1 MDLLRKTYTA
11 DSDDEGDDRKFLNST
26 AKRLRP
32 SSNSQYYHTAIP
44 PLPAHPPDY
53 PSRRSDEASVPG
65 RYVSKRERLI
75 PTPPSR
81 VSDTTVSS
89 TGHTSP
95 GVGSISDADLP
106 YDVLASLRRQTK
118 AWTKSS
124 KTPESLS
131 IKLSGHTNAVNAI
144 HWSPTHAHLLASAG
158 MDQNVYVWNVWS
170 CGQKRARVFHHHNAV
185 VKDVQWSKQ
194 GLSLLT
200 CGYDCSSRLIDVE
213 KGSET
218 MVFKEDQMVRV
229 IKFHPNNPNL
239 FLSGGS
245 KGSLKLW
252 DLRTSDIVQQYVR
265 GLGPILDFDF
275 SIDAKHFI
283 SSCDV
288 SGGNVSENSIIVW
301 DLRRLVPL
309 SNQVYVE
316 AYTCPCIRYHPFDSC
331 FVAQSNGNYI
341 AIFSANSPFKLD
353 RYKRYEKHGVSGFPI
368 RCGFSLDGELL
379 VTGSAEGC
387 IYFYSYKSSKLVK
400 KLKAY
405 ELACID
411 VAFHPLLPNVF
422 ASCSWSGDVSV
433 FE

>member
-144 HWSPTHAHLLASAG
+144 HWSPTHGIESRSYHCVVYFFLITKEHNFHL
-158 MDQNVYVWNVWS
+158 
-170 CGQKRARVFHHHNAV
+170 CG
-185 VKDVQWSKQ
+185 WMLWTCIW
-194 GLSLLT
+194 LS
-200 CGYDCSSRLIDVE
+200 
-213 KGSET
+213 
-218 MVFKEDQMVRV
+218 
-229 IKFHPNNPNL
+229 
-239 FLSGGS
+239 
-245 KGSLKLW
+245 
-252 DLRTSDIVQQYVR
+252 R
-265 GLGPILDFDF
+265 GLYLPFC
-275 SIDAKHFI
+275 
-283 SSCDV
+283 SCWNWEH
-288 SGGNVSENSIIVW
+288 GIITCYT
-301 DLRRLVPL
+301 L
-309 SNQVYVE
+309 S
-316 AYTCPCIRYHPFDSC
+316 RS
-331 FVAQSNGNYI
+331 
-341 AIFSANSPFKLD
+341 
-353 RYKRYEKHGVSGFPI
+353 
-368 RCGFSLDGELL
+368 
-379 VTGSAEGC
+379 GC
-387 IYFYSYKSSKLVK
+387 ILYNQ
-400 KLKAY
+400 
-405 ELACID
+405 CITYNC
-411 VAFHPLLPNVF
+411 LIN
-422 ASCSWSGDVSV
+422 
-433 FE
+433 E